1 MQRWR
6 GHGWSRLSHG
16 IHTGGGRARIT
27 VTLVSVGP
35 YNLAGS
41 ALSRGAG
48 VVFSALN
55 KRMVDAVGFRVGGKT
70 ICSQRSSVIILK
82 RASVSYSLGL
92 QIGPTIK

>member
-35 YNLAGS
+35 YNIAGLP
-41 ALSRGAG
+41 LSGGPGA
-48 VVFSALN
+48 VFSALN
-55 KRMVDAVGFRVGGKT
+55 QLMVHAVGFCVDGKT
-70 ICSQRSSVIILK
+70 IRSQRPSVITLK
-82 RASVSYSLGL
+82 RASVSYNLSL
-92 QIGPTIK
+92 QIRPTIK